1 MKRHHY
7 VLAGLAFCLL
17 ITGCGA
23 GLEASFKPVV
33 IPISIGI
40 DSQGT
45 IKATFDKEF
54 RTPIGT
60 FSVDI
65 DTTLAQIGQQTQ
77 KILIVQVDQIVT
89 VYSLDE
95 DKEFHIEFAG
105 DNQLYR
111 KVRLEYQQNGN
122 ILLELESVAI
132 APLPQ
137 QTQAESTTMNVY
149 ADQGWQSTGLFAQP
163 GETVTVAY
171 ITGTWSPWPGL
182 RIDGRGCLEHPS
194 VCSPDPNHPAN
205 VVSFKHGG
213 LVGMVGNQTFAV
225 GNAIEFSPSTEGIIS
240 LRINDHQLNDNSGA
254 LSVRV
259 TVTR

>member
-7 VLAGLAFCLL
+7 LLTGLAFCL
-17 ITGCGA
+17 IMTGCGA
-23 GLEASFKPVV
+23 GVGVSYKPIV

-45 IKATFDKEF
+45 IKATFDKEI

-65 DTTLAQIGQQTQ
+65 DTTLAQIGQQTP
-77 KILIVQVDQIVT
+77 KILIVHVDQTVT
-89 VYSLDE
+89 VYALDAG
-95 DKEFHIEFAG
+95 KEFHIEFAG

-137 QTQAESTTMNVY
+137 QTQVEAITMEVY
-149 ADQGWQSTGLFAQP
+149 ADQGWQSTGLSVQL
-163 GETVTVAY
+163 GETVTVTY

-225 GNAIEFSPSTEGIIS
+225 GNALELSPSTEGIIF

-259 TVTR
+259 AVTR